1 MEDSQR
7 LAAQVAL
14 RERVEGEAPPAALGT
29 PARPAQLQ
37 FGGTPAFEAPPPPV
51 DAMDDSAP
59 PAALCQGKPTRLIH
73 DEHNYGGGQ
82 SLGSRPRFLTA
93 F

>member
-51 DAMDDSAP
+51 DAMDDSPP
-59 PAALCQGKPTRLIH
+59 PAAPAAPAAPAPET
-73 DEHNYGGGQ
+73 
-82 SLGSRPRFLTA
+82 
-93 F
+93 